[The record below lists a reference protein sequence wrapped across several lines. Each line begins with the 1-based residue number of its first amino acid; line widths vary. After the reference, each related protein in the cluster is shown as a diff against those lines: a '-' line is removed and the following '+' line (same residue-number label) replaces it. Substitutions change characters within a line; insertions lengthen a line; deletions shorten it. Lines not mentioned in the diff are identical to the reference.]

1 MELLKIMDKVDIN
14 ELGMRVKLE
23 AEVNRFNKF
32 QNMILMDKNP
42 KRKTKPA
49 VDMRV
54 YAKYV
59 LKEGSSIEKRE
70 LLVNL
75 RSKIVLKDKKLY
87 LN

>member
-1 MELLKIMDKVDIN
+1 MIFELLKIMDKVDIN

-32 QNMILMDKNP
+32 QSMILDEKNYKK
-42 KRKTKPA
+42 KRKPT

-59 LKEGSSIEKRE
+59 LK
-70 LLVNL
+70 
-75 RSKIVLKDKKLY
+75 
-87 LN
+87 